1 VVEQLGIGIQRS
13 NERDQEGVG
22 RLKGELMKVT
32 IVAIAMLLSTPAF
45 SNEIPETLHFQKQ
58 MFGLICGTPDALR
71 DELLNTHGEV
81 PVVAGL
87 LDGGVQ
93 YILYASK
100 DKNTMSFVIHKSE
113 TEGCL
118 VWSGASELG
127 QAFMLNPTPN
137 FPAKETSADAVPEW
151 NS

>member
-1 VVEQLGIGIQRS
+1 
-13 NERDQEGVG
+13 
-22 RLKGELMKVT
+22 MKAS

-45 SNEIPETLHFQKQ
+45 SNEIPEALHFQQ
-58 MFGLICGTPDALR
+58 QVFGLICGTPEALR

-87 LDGGVQ
+87 LDGGTQWIMYV
-93 YILYASK
+93 SE
-100 DKNTMSFVIHKSE
+100 DRNTMSFVIQKSE
-113 TEGCL
+113 TAACL

-137 FPAKETSADAVPEW
+137 FPAKETSAPEW